1 MDDAAEDST
10 DSEQEHADLLSQTK
24 QDEGV
29 AAPEPQPHLDMQ
41 ALRALKKPQLRK
53 RAAELGASAK
63 EIEAARDE
71 EDEKEAMLR
80 LIEAAA
86 ARLSRKEADL
96 REAEPD
102 TESLDMQA
110 LRSLKKPELRKRA
123 AEMGASE
130 EEIEAAR
137 DEDDEKAAMLRLI
150 VAHADAQASLRN
162 AAPPDVRFEDIREI
176 EGSVRLVRHLESMT
190 ERVSKKFRDQLQY
203 ARERDNLLLCKDAKG
218 EVRMPPFVHPRVCR
232 RAPLLLLLSTLVL
245 LARFQRRGHARSNG
259 SRSSW
264 GSTTRA

>member
-1 MDDAAEDST
+1 MATAAEGGDELLQQI
-10 DSEQEHADLLSQTK
+10 EQEQ
-24 QDEGV
+24 
-29 AAPEPQPHLDMQ
+29 AAMKIQSVH
-41 ALRALKKPQLRK
+41 R
-53 RAAELGASAK
+53 GN
-63 EIEAARDE
+63 AARN
-71 EDEKEAMLR
+71 KL
-80 LIEAAA
+80 A

-110 LRSLKKPELRKRA
+110 LRALKKPELRKRA

-150 VAHADAQASLRN
+150 VAHADAQASHAD

-218 EVRMPPFVHPRVCR
+218 EVRSAARLLPPPVVCSTSSFLRPAVVCVGFLALSDRRVHR
-232 RAPLLLLLSTLVL
+232 
-245 LARFQRRGHARSNG
+245 NG

-264 GSTTRA
+264 GNTTRA

>member
-1 MDDAAEDST
+1 MSTTIAAAGSAEGGGGGGNELLQQI
-10 DSEQEHADLLSQTK
+10 EQEQ
-24 QDEGV
+24 
-29 AAPEPQPHLDMQ
+29 AAMKIQSVH
-41 ALRALKKPQLRK
+41 R
-53 RAAELGASAK
+53 GN
-63 EIEAARDE
+63 AARN
-71 EDEKEAMLR
+71 KL
-80 LIEAAA
+80 A

-110 LRSLKKPELRKRA
+110 LRALKKPELRKRA

-150 VAHADAQASLRN
+150 VAHADAQASHAD

-218 EVRMPPFVHPRVCR
+218 EVCRPPSIPAVVCR
-232 RAPLLLLLSTLVL
+232 RAPLLCPPVVH
-245 LARFQRRGHARSNG
+245 ARSSRSQRGHARSNG

>member
-1 MDDAAEDST
+1 MSTTIAAAGSAEGGGDELLQQI
-10 DSEQEHADLLSQTK
+10 EQEQ
-24 QDEGV
+24 
-29 AAPEPQPHLDMQ
+29 AAMKIQSVH
-41 ALRALKKPQLRK
+41 R
-53 RAAELGASAK
+53 GN
-63 EIEAARDE
+63 AARN
-71 EDEKEAMLR
+71 KL
-80 LIEAAA
+80 A

-110 LRSLKKPELRKRA
+110 LRALKKPELRKRA

-150 VAHADAQASLRN
+150 VAHADAQASHAD

-218 EVRMPPFVHPRVCR
+218 EVRMPPFVHPRSR
-232 RAPLLLLLSTLVL
+232 LPRAPLLLLCAPVGSS
-245 LARFQRRGHARSNG
+245 RSQRRGHAQQRVAQLMGQYDEGLTLYLEYAPGG
-259 SRSSW
+259 SLKDLLRNSPQ
-264 GSTTRA
+264 GLRCAQIHSTRVLSGRDS